1 MSVNGFAGPRRT
13 GQLIDRRAESTP
25 DQRARCVALFQQKV
39 GAPVGKI
46 TRRRSVYPDQ
56 GYCGAINLNN
66 LKPVHHGYATVISL
80 WHLVCRI
87 TIDAGQLFL
96 PTNAAPN
103 CYSPMAA
110 PAMRKATGPS
120 QREQTKPAANGVRPC
135 L

>member
-1 MSVNGFAGPRRT
+1 MSVNGFTGPRRT

-25 DQRARCVALFQQKV
+25 DQRARCVALLQQKV

-96 PTNAAPN
+96 PTNAATGRASYAQSHGAQPARAN
-103 CYSPMAA
+103 KTSSKWC
-110 PAMRKATGPS
+110 PAMP
-120 QREQTKPAANGVRPC
+120 VR
-135 L
+135 